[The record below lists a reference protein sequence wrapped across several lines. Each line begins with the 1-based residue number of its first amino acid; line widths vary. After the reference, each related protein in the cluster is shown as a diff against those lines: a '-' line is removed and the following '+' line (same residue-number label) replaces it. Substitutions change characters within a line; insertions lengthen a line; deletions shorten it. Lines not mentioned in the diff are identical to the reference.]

1 MCWAPLSGPKER
13 KRGEGMGERGRDEE
27 EEPRRDK
34 ERKGRVSNVVTHSGI
49 HRQFTLQRYSAEGA
63 KL

>member
-1 MCWAPLSGPKER
+1 
-13 KRGEGMGERGRDEE
+13 MGERGRDEE

-34 ERKGRVSNVVTHSGI
+34 ERKGRVSNAVTHSGI
-49 HRQFTLQRYSAEGA
+49 HRQFTLQRDSAEGA